1 MCLEELLMSRGVEEV
16 EGYIYPSQ
24 DYELKPDLLDN
35 IDDAALLLLT
45 HLKNKDAILLV
56 VDSDADG
63 FCSSAMMYNYI
74 KHFFPENTLD

>member
-1 MCLEELLMSRGVEEV
+1 MNYKLKWELPHEAATCLGWLLGVRGVADI
-16 EGYIYPSQ
+16 EGYVYPSK
-24 DYELKPDLLDN
+24 DYELNPRLLDN

-63 FCSSAMMYNYI
+63 FCSSAMM
-74 KHFFPENTLD
+74 

>member
-56 VDSDADG
+56 VDSDA
-63 FCSSAMMYNYI
+63 
-74 KHFFPENTLD
+74 E